1 MFAPSLWFHLYKDR
15 KAALASA
22 SAKAKAKAVPA
33 PVWYWASFSFM
44 VDVYC
49 TFPWQFH
56 GFSNTSLM
64 CMHSGS
70 GPPRH
75 RRGSSRPGVLVSSC
89 INQWMCVLCYIPLYL
104 CLLCCRVAGLSILH
118 DRRVIK
124 WFVFRGC
131 THAAWFQICTED
143 GSQSYHSQ
151 LLTSALGY
159 QLQQACQI
167 RCNNYIV
174 WLEHF
179 ISSCKSSMLL
189 FRRPQ
194 LHRPHRARRPGA
206 CMYLERFV

>member
-124 WFVFRGC
+124 WFVFSWLYSCGLVPDLYRGWQPGLP
-131 THAAWFQICTED
+131 HAAPKEHA
-143 GSQSYHSQ
+143 GA
-151 LLTSALGY
+151 SAPAGVPNP
-159 QLQQACQI
+159 LQ
-167 RCNNYIV
+167 
-174 WLEHF
+174 
-179 ISSCKSSMLL
+179 
-189 FRRPQ
+189 
-194 LHRPHRARRPGA
+194 
-206 CMYLERFV
+206 